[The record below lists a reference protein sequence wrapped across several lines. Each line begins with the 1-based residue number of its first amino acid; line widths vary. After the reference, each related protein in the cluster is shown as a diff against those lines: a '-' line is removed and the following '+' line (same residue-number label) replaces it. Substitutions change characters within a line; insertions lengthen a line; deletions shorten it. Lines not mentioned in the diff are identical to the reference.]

1 VGKWAKPTQSI
12 GIYRPLT
19 AFSTT
24 IATCPIIPSPRPRE
38 APRLIACGNN
48 LKQWGVA
55 MATHHE
61 AKSKLANNVVSD
73 QYDRV
78 TAIMNQAVLEA
89 GGKGDAFLKAA
100 AKQVLQRGEW

>member
-1 VGKWAKPTQSI
+1 
-12 GIYRPLT
+12 
-19 AFSTT
+19 
-24 IATCPIIPSPRPRE
+24 
-38 APRLIACGNN
+38 
-48 LKQWGVA
+48 

-78 TAIMNQAVLEA
+78 TAILDQAVLEA